1 MATNGTILRY
11 RQKGVRSNKIEGVS
25 HGSHE
30 YNEPDKIGSHIT
42 SGPRLVRFAGII
54 MNELTDGENIF
65 ERVGVWRIDHELAGH
80 TSPRLAGGRC
90 DAGLRCSIA
99 WRLCQILGAQSYKG
113 MEEATC
119 SSTDNIARTS
129 FYT

>member
-1 MATNGTILRY
+1 M
-11 RQKGVRSNKIEGVS
+11 
-25 HGSHE
+25 GSHE

-54 MNELTDGENIF
+54 MDELTDGENIF

-80 TSPRLAGGRC
+80 TCSRLAGGRC

-113 MEEATC
+113 DGGSNMLVYGQHR
-119 SSTDNIARTS
+119 SDIILHLK
-129 FYT
+129 